1 MCIVRHAGPGLA
13 HRLGGHSQSFLSS
26 PITPASAQSSFGTSW
41 MMTCR
46 LVGLAPACCTMAS
59 VIALHSARFCA
70 GERPGHICTV
80 TTGMSRLLRQNSLDP
95 RADSAPLT
103 CSHSHRRPASETT
116 APDRHESKALGSVEI
131 DTTGPG
137 AGVHNQAR
145 V

>member
-1 MCIVRHAGPGLA
+1 
-13 HRLGGHSQSFLSS
+13 
-26 PITPASAQSSFGTSW
+26 

-95 RADSAPLT
+95 RTDSAPLAR
-103 CSHSHRRPASETT
+103 SHCHRRPASETT
-116 APDRHESKALGSVEI
+116 APDRHKSEALGGVEI
-131 DTTGPG
+131 DA
-137 AGVHNQAR
+137 AGRRSKVDDQC
-145 V
+145 